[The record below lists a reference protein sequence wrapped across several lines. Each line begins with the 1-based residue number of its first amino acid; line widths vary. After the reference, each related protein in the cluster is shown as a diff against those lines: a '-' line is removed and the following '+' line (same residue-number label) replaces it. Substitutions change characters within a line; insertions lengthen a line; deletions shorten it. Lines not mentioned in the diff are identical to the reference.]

1 MIRIETSVRRD
12 RVIFA
17 VIGRI
22 EASDLPELKRL
33 IESHK
38 PPVILDL
45 KGVTLVHR
53 EVVTFLANFETGPA
67 GSPVGSQVKANEAQ
81 MRQALAAYQRTIL
94 SAFQDLENGGVAV
107 GAGLRDAALSG
118 RAGQLS

>member
-1 MIRIETSVRRD
+1 MIRIETSVHRD

-22 EASDLPELKRL
+22 ESNDLPELKRL

-45 KGVTLVHR
+45 KGVRLVDR
-53 EVVTFLANFETGPA
+53 DVVRFLANFETGNGRIRNCPA
-67 GSPVGSQVKANEAQ
+67 YVREWI
-81 MRQALAAYQRTIL
+81 RR
-94 SAFQDLENGGVAV
+94 E
-107 GAGLRDAALSG
+107 
-118 RAGQLS
+118 RAEQ